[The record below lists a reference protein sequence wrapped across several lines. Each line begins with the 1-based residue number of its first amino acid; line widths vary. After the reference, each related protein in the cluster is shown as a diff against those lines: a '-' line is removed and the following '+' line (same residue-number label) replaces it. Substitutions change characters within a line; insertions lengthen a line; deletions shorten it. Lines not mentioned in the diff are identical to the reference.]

1 MSDLDIRTLDEL
13 KDRVKHKLEMKKQK
27 SYPGKKMEG
36 YEEAM
41 MAVLSIIHELK
52 GKQNEKV

>member
-13 KDRVKHKLEMKKQK
+13 KDRVKRKLEIKKER
-27 SYPGKKMEG
+27 SYPNKKMEG

-52 GKQNEKV
+52 GRAK

>member
-13 KDRVKHKLEMKKQK
+13 KRRVKHKLETKKQR
-27 SYPGKKMEG
+27 SYPGKRMEG

-52 GKQNEKV
+52 GKQK